1 MIRWLDVHHVV
12 DLNRP
17 KPDSEGLHAGAP
29 RVECAIYREKE
40 ALPAGQR
47 QCTSWCRCRRR
58 LVRLASACNLRI
70 ASMIRWFDVHHVAD
84 LHRPKSDSEG
94 LHAAASRVERAIY
107 REKEALPAGQRQ

>member
-29 RVECAIYREKE
+29 RVERATYREKE

-47 QCTSWCRCRRR
+47 
-58 LVRLASACNLRI
+58 
-70 ASMIRWFDVHHVAD
+70 
-84 LHRPKSDSEG
+84 
-94 LHAAASRVERAIY
+94 
-107 REKEALPAGQRQ
+107 